1 MGLLDVFRSPM
12 VESLDDFDEKTRSR
26 LDRMLAD
33 DESFEVAVIE
43 RDALLGQHRTRVVLT
58 NRRLIELDFGFVF
71 DSDETIELAKVSS
84 VETDRGGFVVEVEGT
99 GVDDEWQL
107 SSGEQGRRFADSIR
121 AEVQNSRDTAP

>member
-12 VESLDDFDEKTRSR
+12 VESLDEFDEKTRSR

-43 RDALLGQHRTRVVLT
+43 RDALLAQHRTRVVLT
-58 NRRLIELDFGFVF
+58 DRRLIELDFGFVF
-71 DSDETIELAKVSS
+71 DTDETIELAKVSS
-84 VETDRGGFVVEVEGT
+84 VETDRGGFVVEVDGT

-107 SSGEQGRRFADSIR
+107 SSGEQGRRFADAIR
-121 AEVQNSRDTAP
+121 SKLRDTAP

>member
-1 MGLLDVFRSPM
+1 MGLLDVFRSPI
-12 VESLDDFDEKTRSR
+12 VESLDEFDEKTRSR

-58 NRRLIELDFGFVF
+58 DRRLIELDFGFVF
-71 DSDETIELAKVSS
+71 DTDETIELAKVSS
-84 VETDRGGFVVEVEGT
+84 VETDRGGFVVEVDGT

-107 SSGEQGRRFADSIR
+107 SSGEQGRRFADAIR
-121 AEVQNSRDTAP
+121 SKLRDTTA

>member
-12 VESLDDFDEKTRSR
+12 VESLDEFDEKTRAR

-58 NRRLIELDFGFVF
+58 DRRLIELDFGFVF
-71 DSDETIELAKVSS
+71 DTDETIELAKVSS
-84 VETDRGGFVVEVEGT
+84 VETDRGGFVVEVDGT

-121 AEVQNSRDTAP
+121 SQL

>member
-12 VESLDDFDEKTRSR
+12 VESLDEFDEKTRAR
-26 LDRMLAD
+26 LDRMLLD
-33 DESFEVAVIE
+33 DETFEVAVIE

-71 DSDETIELAKVSS
+71 DTDETIELSKVSS
-84 VETDRGGFVVEVEGT
+84 VETDRGGFVVELEGT

-107 SSGEQGRRFADSIR
+107 SSGEQGRRFADAIR
-121 AEVQNSRDTAP
+121 AEVQNSRDTPP